1 MLKLYG
7 FGLSNY
13 YNVVKL
19 TLLEKG
25 IEFTEIDTRPSAS
38 NGHLERSPM
47 GKIPCLEIEDGRTLS
62 ESQVILD
69 YIEETRPEPALYPA
83 DAFERAKVRE
93 LLRIIEL
100 YLELPARRLFPQAF
114 FGQTVTDQT
123 RREAGE
129 LISRG
134 AAALARLG
142 RFHPYIVG
150 DVFTYGD
157 ISAVIHLPIVSRASK
172 AVLGQD
178 VLADIP
184 ELPAYLG
191 RLRERP
197 AVIRVLD
204 DQNQAMAAF
213 MRSGGGG

>member
-25 IEFTEIDTRPSAS
+25 IEFTEVDTRPFAS
-38 NGHLERSPM
+38 KDYLGRSPM
-47 GKIPCLEIEDGRTLS
+47 GKVPCLEIEDGRTLS

-69 YIEETRPEPALYPA
+69 YIEETRPEPALYPV

-114 FGQTVTDQT
+114 FGQTVTEQT
-123 RREAGE
+123 RSEAGE
-129 LISRG
+129 LLLRG

-142 RFHPYIVG
+142 RFHPYIAG

-178 VLADIP
+178 VLADIA

-197 AVIRVLD
+197 AVIRVVD

>member
-7 FGLSNY
+7 FALSNY

-19 TLLEKG
+19 ALLEKG
-25 IEFTEIDTRPSAS
+25 IEFTEVDMRPSAS
-38 NGHLERSPM
+38 EGRRSPM
-47 GKIPCLEIEDGRTLS
+47 GKIPCLEIEDGRALS

-69 YIEETRPEPALYPA
+69 YIEETRPEPALYPE

-93 LLRIIEL
+93 MMRIIEL

-114 FGQTVTDQT
+114 FGQAVTEQT
-123 RREAGE
+123 RAEAGE
-129 LISRG
+129 LLSRG
-134 AAALARLG
+134 AAALASLG
-142 RFHPYIVG
+142 RFHPYIAS

-178 VLADIP
+178 VLANIA
-184 ELPAYLG
+184 ELSAYLG
-191 RLRERP
+191 RIRERP
-197 AVIRVLD
+197 AVIRVLE

-213 MRSGGGG
+213 MRPNSGG